1 MSRFYRQKCQRSSRQ
16 TMINEDAPT
25 NSVGTGAETALP
37 PSHEPPGITRLT
49 RAKVKRRKYEKSTA
63 DMLKTE
69 EITEQTDGYLP
80 FRVQYE
86 DSQDFILYG
95 KSEAQI
101 KIELRKMYRP
111 EVAKKFSVKRLYP
124 AQVIKFY
131 WEKRQAAM
139 RVQ

>member
-1 MSRFYRQKCQRSSRQ
+1 
-16 TMINEDAPT
+16 MINEDAPT

-49 RAKVKRRKYEKSTA
+49 RAKVKKRRYEKSVS

-69 EITEQTDGYLP
+69 ELQEHAPANYLP

-95 KSEAQI
+95 KSEAQV

-111 EVAKKFSVKRLYP
+111 EMAKKFKVKRLYP

-131 WEKRQAAM
+131 WDKRQQAM
-139 RVQ
+139 SAQ

>member
-1 MSRFYRQKCQRSSRQ
+1 
-16 TMINEDAPT
+16 MINEDATT

-37 PSHEPPGITRLT
+37 PSHEPPGITKLT
-49 RAKVKRRKYEKSTA
+49 RAKVKKRRFEKSVS

-69 EITEQTDGYLP
+69 EISEQTDGYLP

-95 KSEAQI
+95 KSEAQV

-111 EVAKKFSVKRLYP
+111 EMAKKFKVKRLYP

-131 WEKRQAAM
+131 WDKRQQAM
-139 RVQ
+139 SVQ

>member
-1 MSRFYRQKCQRSSRQ
+1 
-16 TMINEDAPT
+16 MINEDAPT